1 MRLNEPPKEKGGRT
15 AMAKSSTENSEKQE
29 KSGGK
34 PSSASRSRKNSGEE
48 GLQGMKKRLA
58 RTGKSFFS
66 AGRGEAARGKKKR
79 SAREERERKAAARE
93 KTDKNILKITYA
105 FAALFIGMCVY
116 FGWFLQFDSENVIN
130 SSYNARLDRFSD
142 RIVRGKILNNDGR
155 VLAETQVAGDGSEKR
170 YYPYNYL
177 FVHSVGYSGKNGK
190 TGIESLANFYLLS
203 SHVNLLERTV
213 NELQGRKNIGD
224 NVVTTLDVDL
234 QQTASDA
241 MGNRRGAVIAMEP
254 DTGKIL
260 AMVSQPNFNAN
271 TVDEQW
277 AELTSPENTKAQLVN
292 RATQGLYPPGSTFKI
307 LTALEYI
314 HENPNGRND
323 FHFDCDGTFEDGEY
337 QIRCYHGESH
347 GSQDFRGVFANSCNG
362 AFSSIGLGL
371 NLTQFRS
378 LAEQFLFNRELP
390 LSIPYN
396 KSSFVMA
403 EGADEWERLQTS
415 IGQGKTQ
422 MTPMHNL
429 MITAAIANGG
439 TLMKPY
445 LIDHV
450 ENAGGQT
457 VKKFMPSAYGGL
469 MSGEDAAVLTELMT
483 AVVTEGTGSA
493 LRGAP
498 YTAAG
503 KTGSAEFKTGKE
515 THAWFVGFAPV
526 EDPKIAVCVIL
537 EESGSGGS
545 KAGPVARA
553 VMDKYFEKNPQ

>member
-1 MRLNEPPKEKGGRT
+1 
-15 AMAKSSTENSEKQE
+15 
-29 KSGGK
+29 
-34 PSSASRSRKNSGEE
+34 
-48 GLQGMKKRLA
+48 MKKRLA

-93 KTDKNILKITYA
+93 KADKNILKITYA

-142 RIVRGKILNNDGR
+142 RIVRGKILSNDGR

-190 TGIESLANFYLLS
+190 TGLESLANFYLLS

-503 KTGSAEFKTGKE
+503 KTGSAEFETGKE